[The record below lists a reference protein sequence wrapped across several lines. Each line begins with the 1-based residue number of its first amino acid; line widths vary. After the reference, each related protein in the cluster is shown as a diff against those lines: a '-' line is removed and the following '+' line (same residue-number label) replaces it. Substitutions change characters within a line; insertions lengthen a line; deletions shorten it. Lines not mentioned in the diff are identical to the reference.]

1 MENILNVKKWNYG
14 RYSSANYGANSLAI
28 KLGAR
33 TIYYSYDTIVAFSGT
48 NSKGVY
54 FDCII
59 KNYWGS
65 TTGKHLNFINPDK
78 KIRLDKKEFE
88 NQLKEFLE

>member
-14 RYSSANYGANSLAI
+14 CYSSNNYGANCLAI
-28 KLGAR
+28 QLGTR

-59 KNYWGS
+59 KNYWGN
-65 TTGKHLNFINPDK
+65 TTGKHLNFINQDK
-78 KIRLDKKEFE
+78 SIRLSKEAFE
-88 NQLKEFLE
+88 NQLKLFLE